1 MEAAAQPSPLAGFIP
16 IIAIFLIFF
25 FLVIRPQQ
33 KQMREH
39 RKMLENLKKGD
50 RVLTNGGLYGT
61 VTGFRGPDVEL
72 AIAEKVKVLVARSS
86 ISRLANPSEAA
97 AEPAQKA

>member
-1 MEAAAQPSPLAGFIP
+1 MEAAQPSPLAGFIP

-61 VTGFRGPDVEL
+61 VVSLRGPDVEL
-72 AIAEKVKVLVARSS
+72 AIADKVKVLVTRSA
-86 ISRLANPSEAA
+86 ISRLANASEPAP
-97 AEPAQKA
+97 EPAQKA